1 MYKNLRI
8 YARVCVSGRITP
20 KPEVEIM
27 MRNNKELKRFLLNA
41 TRLMILALC
50 FVTVFA
56 VAMTSDFVDFDNTSN
71 VTNVADAAD
80 YVVDKGGAE
89 LVTLDITPTSID
101 FPGSLTSSWSYTLT
115 SFNLHATDTSGNVSV
130 SKPQSTG
137 VNVSL
142 SASGNTFVTK
152 ASGRATKKIT
162 ISSRVN
168 FAFGD
173 LVNTMLDSG
182 RFDVTVTIDA
192 TCSKDG
198 GGSEVVSGMIAMP
211 SYGKASE
218 YSADTWESV
227 TGSSTVTLS
236 AANKYVSYFE
246 TSNTKNQLTAD
257 PIQTTVTFNSMTVNI
272 TSKDTYKP
280 SGNAGPVASSAYAT
294 TSADFSLANDFTLGS
309 SGNGYAPYITNAS
322 DYGIYFDSIKKYIKT
337 DKINP
342 NGSGTL
348 ASFTNK
354 YISGADYYKYVQT
367 EFVDTYSLAT
377 DDSGNQ
383 LSISDVI
390 GNIAMGDTS
399 QIGNIG
405 AADKTW
411 SYNSDTQKVTVSNTD
426 SVSANVS
433 KIMYVKVGDAEFYLF
448 KSGETLTRTLT
459 VTDGGVTETL
469 GTVTITCTNDAR
481 IVVSMYF
488 TKNGSVDLRVI
499 DYDGKY
505 VSTHIDV
512 TGIDTSIANEGTPMA
527 TDDYIGAT
535 SPKEWIHSKQYEN
548 TTDYNLIEETSA
560 YDYSPRLWFY
570 TVDRADTF
578 EALKNI
584 TAKSFANTQAL
595 LDTGLLPLGVED
607 GFKLEYDFA
616 VGKAKSCGVDVY
628 DASGVIGADGR
639 VSSDTSS
646 VSGHG
651 YYRFT
656 IYMIDLAGNISTTTS
671 TYYVK
676 VDYDD
681 PTHSIGL
688 SYVKDGATT
697 SFTAAQ
703 IKAGAWM
710 RGATTL
716 TLQLTTSGFSGNTI
730 VFADAQYTHTI
741 TLSEGLASLKTY
753 NSSRTGNTQTVSN
766 NSVGIVIASNG
777 GDRDA
782 TLSYN
787 ANTKTLS
794 IAIDSSTTGM
804 QWTTSFTA
812 YAGQFADSEAFDNY
826 SGTMQSKINGDWGEF
841 NVLIDTLAPN
851 APQFISDPEANDCSN
866 TFGDYSSLPAVDGR
880 KWYVGQYDAYV
891 AGVDFSDAFLNSAY
905 SNGINIYYGIAVV
918 RNLQELVALG
928 NKQVELNYAS
938 ITSDNYSTYFSRFM
952 VLNSANMSDGQ
963 TQLENGA
970 MNIVNATGMRV
981 IYMWAVDQAGNV
993 SSLNSYYILADSNNY
1008 TVTASVANNS
1018 VKDSSATIGV
1028 KDADGNVTTKF
1039 NRGQIANLVMELG
1052 EDFVPYSLKLT
1063 ANGKTTKLLENY
1075 LPSLANWEN
1084 ASADFVDL
1092 ISSNSYNSVNY
1103 TIDDAN
1109 NLGVLDDLTKLAIEF
1124 AYRKVVSYTADNE
1137 VAYNAQKASLVM
1149 TYSDDNAKN
1158 KFAFNWYD
1166 ADGQALSDAPIAI
1179 GTYYVEI
1186 YIPKDDEN
1194 YVTNDFAMDDGTQ
1207 TFTKRTI
1214 NIVKGKL
1221 VVNAVAS
1228 TSVYGAA
1235 PVLTYTLEGIANDK
1249 AIMAQEGLTDEL
1261 LTLSLN
1267 AVLAEGKQFYNVGSY
1282 SIVARNL
1289 ENAVLP
1295 NYNVTFKSATHII
1308 TQRAINVYTQSAN
1321 KFYGDSDP
1329 TFYFGVKASELN
1341 FNSAID
1347 VATVLSDLFDS
1358 SYGNYTI
1365 DGDYYIYAAGDR
1377 ISRQAGENVGDA
1389 YTFVSDA
1396 SQFDVNTNYR
1406 ITVQNAGHF
1415 EIKQRIVTIDVSG
1428 QFTVIKQHGTIDTTA
1443 IEPKYQLSAEDLKL
1457 SEEVANLLVGK
1468 LSVASNGTNLDEF
1481 DTEQYSKATAYAI
1494 LLGTDGN
1501 ANIKIVLKDADN
1513 ASYIVYEVSGT
1524 TVIVKANGTFSF
1536 VFGTDWTV
1544 NSIAYASD
1552 LFTVEN
1558 EGGVEFDSVVW
1569 ESIAKS
1575 NGEVKSGYL
1584 RAGSYIVS
1592 FANAKLVKDG
1602 VEIEDGRVIVED
1614 ASLTITPAVVE
1625 VRPTITSGSKVY
1637 GDAESAY
1644 GIGFEIATVNGI
1656 AIDKNGS
1663 YADIAYG
1670 DILATIGGTYARA
1683 KYNSSNVF
1691 VSYGSR
1697 YDGVLNGSAFYYG
1710 IAVNSAFSTSSND
1723 FSVRALSSDITL
1735 TIESKTIDIHTSKL
1749 VGVNKY
1755 YDGTAN
1761 VVYGNTN
1768 MYDLTS
1774 VLVLADDDISLTA
1787 SNKQYIDNKGNAFVG
1802 KNDMVQNARILLGG
1816 LALEGADKDNYK
1828 LGYII
1833 LDDSTYG
1840 RVTVGEGTNKEGNYY
1855 LIDGNET
1862 LIISYL
1868 LDGANDYIQI
1878 LVAQIGLKKSDLS
1891 IVKVYDASNVLSVSD
1906 IIIAQNETKDVDGN
1920 VIASTNML
1928 IGCQNVT
1935 LEYASNFASSKAGDG
1950 YLISR
1955 IEMVFNF
1962 GESDMN
1968 SMIYD
1973 YEEDDVD
1980 ITAEG
1985 NIIRVVVRNIRAQI
1999 AKKTLN
2005 SDSFDFI
2012 NAVDRDYTAEDTVEI
2027 EYSYASGALVT
2038 GDTADSV
2045 RVTIVGKIDNI
2056 NVGTRAVSFVS
2067 ATVSNNNYQVD
2078 INDLNVKRTNV
2089 DVVISKARLIP
2100 NVTFKDKEYDN
2111 TAVVEYSKNG
2121 GTAFTTVSHS
2131 TNLAEELKDILIGEG
2146 VTYMLSNKGAVDAN
2160 VLVDENGNELMHNV
2174 MVSGLV
2180 VSLAE
2185 GSNVDL
2191 GNYRI
2196 YGVTYNNGYQEIN
2209 DVKENTALTY
2219 EIQNVVQL
2227 SKKVIKLI
2235 TNDFIISDKV
2245 YDGTKSA
2252 TIEVEVPV
2260 QGGNRI
2266 GVLEIHKDILGIV
2279 AEGNFASAKVGDNI
2293 TIKIPNDGIKL
2304 VLKNSGNGIDN
2315 NIINNYYLD
2324 KSAGTYVNNIT
2335 ASILAR
2341 PVTVEV
2347 DLGEKTY
2354 NGTTEI
2360 KKDNIKATFNGILD
2374 SEKGSYNLL
2383 TGAGAYY
2390 HDKNVALDDNGN
2402 VTTKSGVIYNPSL
2415 IQNKGHDINYVLVYK
2430 SETKVEGATL
2440 YAYDDESGIHYYPS
2454 QDADLSGATSY
2465 YYPLKSAQKYIE
2477 ASKATESDAKYIIG
2491 SYKYNNLNI
2500 YLVDDS
2506 YSTANRLPESVTYI
2520 EGVGKINQ
2528 RSVSITSN
2536 CIEKVSDTTAFEK
2549 VYDGTT
2555 KFYGELNKDYVITN
2569 AGISNLIPGDQVT
2582 VASVTAE
2589 YDSASTSAMY
2599 VVFTASGI
2607 TGKDAKNYVIK
2618 TTASTTASYTA
2629 RKTAKITARPITAYL
2644 NDGEMVYGTLS
2655 SNVGGK
2661 VDYTLGESTLDWV
2674 STDNSFYI
2682 AYGDFLKE
2690 VGLSE
2695 SADEKYIAQLK
2706 DIRYNKTENGYEQA
2720 EDGAYVR
2727 LGQITALPTAK
2738 ATFATSKPNAGEKS
2752 IEYYLTGGNATNFKF
2767 QPAYT
2772 ETDGGATSQVTV
2784 IRKDLFVYTAGVNVD
2799 KTYAGNDVLVRI
2811 NTDGVVSGDT
2821 QLFVEGGID
2830 YSPIAVLAIC
2840 KVKLVGDK
2848 YEIDSITPCDKY
2860 AKISSDLAEDE
2871 YYVYYLAM
2879 PNGIESYDVVSKLRN
2894 YNLIIAT
2901 SDTLEYVQNGDAY
2914 EFVNNFGDT
2923 TKKASTATIKL
2934 PEISGITLATDSNN
2948 NAIYT
2953 YTYLPEE
2960 EKGENKVY
2968 KVLSGTNSSDIVT
2981 YFTMVDGNKVA
2992 KEARDAG
2999 VHTGYINV
3007 QRFIKIDDNDTNG
3020 YYVEWQSEKEVTI
3033 TIERASS
3040 DIKLKQTA
3048 AYYNGKAQA
3057 YSIAS
3062 NLSYQDGVKGVN
3074 DDEYTI
3080 KYYAKDGKTWKE
3092 IDKALVKDAGTYQV
3106 EVALNDRFEE
3116 THGNYKKSSAT
3127 TKFVINKVDVIV
3139 NIDTTGYISST
3150 EQQDSGSTTVLTA
3163 TYEQGKSY
3171 PIDYTVTMGNG
3182 YNNDSAVA
3190 ISKADTQVNFARKAE
3205 EGGDIITKAGRY
3217 SFTVVI
3223 ANDNASNYNVLGN
3236 AGVLQLIANNFN
3248 SDNGSVSIDGSGV
3261 LANELVVREIVQ
3273 NGISSDDISYVAIVQ
3288 QYMPVITKEAELK
3301 HDAKVA
3307 AILKMDLYC
3316 DGQRVVIDGETTAI
3330 SVEIP
3335 DSVNGN
3341 LKGIA
3346 LYTVTK
3352 DGGLK
3357 KLTDYKV
3364 NNGKI
3369 EYTTDYVSAL
3379 VFVDIN
3385 APTMETWKVAVIIS
3399 AVVLFVVIVAVCVV
3413 GVVIRKK
3420 KLAKL
3425 D

>member
-56 VAMTSDFVDFDNTSN
+56 VAMTSDFVDFDSTSSI
-71 VTNVADAAD
+71 TNVAEAAN
-80 YVVDKGGAE
+80 YVTDSGGAIPID
-89 LVTLDITPTSID
+89 LGITANGIG
-101 FPGSLTSSWSYTLT
+101 FPGTSTSSWSYTLT
-115 SFNLHATDTSGNVSV
+115 NFNLNATDNTGNVSV
-130 SKPQSTG
+130 SKPESTG
-137 VNVSL
+137 VYATL
-142 SASGNTFVTK
+142 TASGNTYVAAANDT
-152 ASGRATKKIT
+152 ATKKINIT
-162 ISSRVN
+162 SRVN

-173 LVNTMLDSG
+173 FVNMLLDSN
-182 RFDVTVTIDA
+182 RFDVTVTLDV

-198 GGSEVVSGMIAMP
+198 GGSEVTSGMVAW
-211 SYGKASE
+211 SSTGKASE
-218 YSADTWESV
+218 YGASTWSGLS
-227 TGSSTVTLS
+227 GSSTVTLS
-236 AANKYVSYFE
+236 STNKYVTYFA
-246 TSNTKNQLTAD
+246 TSNASYQTALVD
-257 PIQTTVTFNSMTVNI
+257 PIKTTVTFNSMTVNI

-280 SGNAGPVASSAYAT
+280 SGNAGPVASSAYT
-294 TSADFSLANDFTLGS
+294 STSADFSLANGFTLGS

-322 DYGIYFDSIKKYIKT
+322 DYGICFDSIKKYIKT

-354 YISGADYYKYVQT
+354 YISGTNYYKYVQT

-377 DDSGNQ
+377 DGSGNQ

-411 SYNSDTQKVTVSNTD
+411 SYNSDTQKVTASDTG

-433 KIMYVKVGDAEFYLF
+433 QIMYVKVGDAEFYLF
-448 KSGETLTRTLT
+448 KSGETLTKTLT
-459 VTDGGVTETL
+459 VTDGDVTETL

-488 TKNGSVDLRVI
+488 TRNGSVELRVI

-505 VSTHIDV
+505 VSNHIDV

-535 SPKEWIHSKQYEN
+535 APKEWIHSTQYEN
-548 TTDYNLIEETSA
+548 ATDYNLTEDTSA

-570 TVDRADTF
+570 TVDKASSMSGFGAAKTF
-578 EALKNI
+578 AS
-584 TAKSFANTQAL
+584 AQAL
-595 LDTGLLPLGVED
+595 LATGLLPLGVED

-628 DASGVIGADGR
+628 DASGVIGADGK
-639 VSSDTSS
+639 VSNDTSS

-656 IYMIDLAGNISTTTS
+656 IYMMDLAGNISTTTS

-681 PTHSIGL
+681 PTHTIGL

-703 IKAGAWM
+703 VKAGAWM

-716 TLQLTTSGFSGNTI
+716 TLTLTTDGFSGNTI
-730 VFADAQYTHTI
+730 EFADVNYTHTI

-753 NSSRTGNTQTVSN
+753 NSTRTGNTQTVN
-766 NSVGIVIASNG
+766 NNQVNIVICV
-777 GDRDA
+777 GDNDYRNA

-787 ANTKTLS
+787 ANAKTLS
-794 IAIDSSTTGM
+794 IAIDSSTTSM
-804 QWTTSFTA
+804 LWTTSFTA
-812 YAGQFADSEAFDNY
+812 YAGQFADSEAFNNY

-841 NVLIDTLAPN
+841 KVLIDTLAPN
-851 APQFISDPEANDCSN
+851 APQFVSDEANDCSN

-880 KWYVGQYDAYV
+880 KWYVGQYDQYIAS
-891 AGVDFSDAFLNSAY
+891 VDFSDAFLNSAY

-918 RNLQELVALG
+918 RNLEELVALG
-928 NKQVELNYAS
+928 NKQIELHYAS
-938 ITSDNYSTYFSRFM
+938 ITSENYSTYFSSFAS
-952 VLNSANMSDGQ
+952 LNGANMSDGE
-963 TQLENGA
+963 TSLENGA
-970 MNIVNATGMRV
+970 MNIVNSTGMRV

-993 SSLNSYYILADSNNY
+993 SSLNSYYILADSNKY

-1028 KDADGNVTTKF
+1028 KDADGNVATRF
-1039 NRGQIANLVMELG
+1039 NRGQIANLVMALG
-1052 EDFVPYSLKLT
+1052 DDFVPYSLKLT

-1075 LPSLANWEN
+1075 LPTLASWEN
-1084 ASADFVDL
+1084 ASADFADL
-1092 ISSNSYNSVNY
+1092 LSSDSYENVNY

-1109 NLGVLDDLTKLAIEF
+1109 NLGVLDDLTKLAVEF

-1166 ADGQALSDAPIAI
+1166 ADGQLLDSAPIAI

-1194 YVTNDFAMDDGTQ
+1194 YVTNDFTMDENGAQ
-1207 TFTKRTI
+1207 TFTKRTL

-1228 TSVYGAA
+1228 TSVYGAN

-1295 NYNVTFKSATHII
+1295 NYNVTFNSATHII

-1347 VATVLSDLFDS
+1347 VAAVLSDLFDS

-1365 DGDYYIYAAGDR
+1365 DGEYYVYAAGDR
-1377 ISRQAGENVGDA
+1377 ISRQSGENVGDS

-1406 ITVQNAGHF
+1406 ITVQNTGHF

-1428 QFTVIKQHGTIDTTA
+1428 QFTVIKQHGTIDTTT

-1468 LSVASNGTNLDEF
+1468 LSVSSNGTDLGEF

-1536 VFGTDWTV
+1536 VFGTSWTV

-1558 EGGVEFDSVVW
+1558 EGGVEFDNIVW

-1584 RAGSYIVS
+1584 HAGSYIVS

-1602 VEIEDGRVIVED
+1602 AEIEDGRVIVED
-1614 ASLTITPAVVE
+1614 ASLTITPALVE
-1625 VRPTITSGSKVY
+1625 VRPTIASGSKVY

-1644 GIGFEIATVNGI
+1644 GIGFEIATVNGV
-1656 AIDKNGS
+1656 AIDQNGS

-1670 DILATIGGTYARA
+1670 DILATIGGTYTRA

-1723 FSVRALSSDITL
+1723 FSVSALSSDITL
-1735 TIESKTIDIHTSKL
+1735 TIEPKTIDIHTSKL

-1761 VVYGNTN
+1761 VVYGNTK

-1774 VLVLADDDISLTA
+1774 VLVLADDDISLIA
-1787 SNKQYIDNKGNAFVG
+1787 SNKQYIDSDGNAYAG
-1802 KNDMVQNARILLGG
+1802 KNDMVKNARILLGG
-1816 LALEGADKDNYK
+1816 LALDGADKDNYK

-1840 RVTVGEGTNKEGNYY
+1840 RVIVGEGTNKEGNYY

-1862 LIISYL
+1862 LIIGYL

-1891 IVKVYDASNVLSVSD
+1891 IVKVYDATNVLSVSD
-1906 IIIAQNETKDVDGN
+1906 IIIAQNETKDIDGN

-1955 IEMVFNF
+1955 IEMLFNF
-1962 GESDMN
+1962 GDSDMT

-1985 NIIRVVVRNIRAQI
+1985 NVIRVIVRNIRAQI

-2005 SDSFDFI
+2005 SDSFDVI
-2012 NAVDRDYTAEDTVEI
+2012 DAVDRDYTAEDTVEI
-2027 EYSYASGALVT
+2027 EYTYASNALVT

-2045 RVTIVGKIDNI
+2045 RVTIVGKIDNV

-2111 TAVVEYSKNG
+2111 TSVVEYTKNG
-2121 GTAFTTVSHS
+2121 GSAFTTVTHS

-2146 VTYMLSNKGAVDAN
+2146 VTYVLSNKGAEDAN

-2219 EIQNVVQL
+2219 EIQNAVQL

-2266 GVLEIHKDILGIV
+2266 GVLDIHKDILGIV

-2360 KKDNIKATFNGILD
+2360 KKENIKATFDGILEG
-2374 SEKGSYNLL
+2374 EKGSYNLL

-2390 HDKNVALDDNGN
+2390 HDKNVALDENGN

-2465 YYPLKSAQKYIE
+2465 YYPLKTAQKYIL
-2477 ASKATESDAKYIIG
+2477 ASSATESDAKYIIG
-2491 SYKYNNLNI
+2491 SYKYNNVNI

-2520 EGVGKINQ
+2520 EGIGKINQ

-2555 KFYGELNKDYVITN
+2555 KFYGELNKDYVITD

-2661 VDYTLGESTLDWV
+2661 VDYSLGESALDWV
-2674 STDNSFYI
+2674 STDSSFYV
-2682 AYGDFLKE
+2682 AYSDFIKE

-2695 SADEKYIAQLK
+2695 SEDAKYIAQLK
-2706 DIRYNKTENGYEQA
+2706 DSRYNKTESGYEQA

-2727 LGQITALPTAK
+2727 LSQITALPTAK

-2767 QPAYT
+2767 QSAYT

-2784 IRKDLFVYTAGVNVD
+2784 VRKDLFVYTAGVNVD
-2799 KTYAGNDVLVRI
+2799 KTYAGNDVLVKI

-2879 PNGIESYDVVSKLRN
+2879 PNGIESYDVVRKLRN
-2894 YNLIIAT
+2894 YNLVIAT

-2934 PEISGITLATDSNN
+2934 PEISGITLATDGNN
-2948 NAIYT
+2948 NATYT

-2960 EKGENKVY
+2960 NRGENKVY

-2981 YFTMVDGNKVA
+2981 YFTMVDGVKDP

-3040 DIKLKQTA
+3040 DIKLKQIAT
-3048 AYYNGKAQA
+3048 YYNGKAQA

-3062 NLSYQDGVKGVN
+3062 NLSYQDGVNGVN

-3092 IDKALVKDAGTYQV
+3092 IDKDSVMNAGTYQV

-3116 THGNYKKSSAT
+3116 THTNYKKSSAT

-3139 NIDTTGYISST
+3139 NIDTTGYTSST
-3150 EQQDSGSTTVLTA
+3150 EQQDSGSTTILTA

-3190 ISKADTQVNFARKAE
+3190 ISKADTQVAFARDA
-3205 EGGDIITKAGRY
+3205 ITKAGRY

-3223 ANDNASNYNVLGN
+3223 TKDSASNYNVLGN
-3236 AGVLQLIANNFN
+3236 AGVLQLVANNFN
-3248 SDNGSVSIDGSGV
+3248 ADNGSVSIDGSGV

-3273 NGISSDDISYVAIVQ
+3273 NGISSDDISYVAIVK

-3316 DGQRVVIDGETTAI
+3316 DGQRVVLDGETTSI
-3330 SVEIP
+3330 SVAIP
-3335 DSVNGN
+3335 ASVNGD
-3341 LKGIA
+3341 LKDIA

-3364 NNGKI
+3364 NDGKI

-3385 APTMETWKVAVIIS
+3385 APAMETWKVAVIIS

-3413 GVVIRKK
+3413 GIVVRKK
-3420 KLAKL
+3420 QLKNL